1 MSASYQRATDS
12 GAEPGHPLQAPTD
25 KKVADQGI
33 SEKAQSRP
41 DVAGDENT
49 ADQPPAP
56 DQDYPEQKH
65 AGKVGYGPNFAE
77 ARGKITMGEKI
88 DGLKEEMKG
97 KLKHDQHMVQEGHDK
112 RTGELKRREI
122 EADNNPKALAPA
134 KPDDSEGHQ
143 DTAEGHQDTAEGHQE
158 TTERQQSDRQDS
170 GINHENV
177 RAEQRKADEEAKDRN
192 DRQVQERV
200 ESQVNAGDR
209 AEMPQ

>member
-1 MSASYQRATDS
+1 
-12 GAEPGHPLQAPTD
+12 
-25 KKVADQGI
+25 
-33 SEKAQSRP
+33 
-41 DVAGDENT
+41 
-49 ADQPPAP
+49 
-56 DQDYPEQKH
+56 
-65 AGKVGYGPNFAE
+65 
-77 ARGKITMGEKI
+77 MGEKI

-143 DTAEGHQDTAEGHQE
+143 DTAESHQDTAERHQD
-158 TTERQQSDRQDS
+158 TTERHQDTTEHQQSDRQDS